1 MLMMKQ
7 SCTLLSYCEKNSLSK
22 FAGLVRQISRMLRP
36 AITVPSLW
44 LIGVLLWHQSAT
56 AETTIDIGNGT
67 SLSFQSGNF
76 SQDYTRADLTD
87 ITLTENGVT
96 LLTAKNFQFSSF
108 MHRGTTVIED
118 GTATALR
125 FENDDAV
132 IKAGSVQLS
141 HLPLSDDTSILANVA
156 VQYPLLLTAKNITIN
171 MKQDPFL
178 SISIGQFELDGGTGL
193 INKPPQTTT
202 FSVSEIDI
210 ISQKNPAFNAAISL
224 LGLQELSLDMTGSAQ
239 KTAHKQ
245 LVFLDSDFY
254 MNIAGLGRIRHSSQ
268 VSGSEDMIN
277 TIIKQ
282 HHMEDGQIVASA
294 DDEWQNIALNKAEF
308 EIMDNGI
315 LGALDATGQTP
326 SLDQLADGLSGAAS
340 VFMPKNGARVTAPI
354 RAFLREGGSLLVS
367 LHPQIAPQF
376 GSFLSLSN
384 NPDDL
389 VDRFGIDV
397 MQLP

>member
-1 MLMMKQ
+1 
-7 SCTLLSYCEKNSLSK
+7 
-22 FAGLVRQISRMLRP
+22 
-36 AITVPSLW
+36 
-44 LIGVLLWHQSAT
+44 
-56 AETTIDIGNGT
+56 
-67 SLSFQSGNF
+67 
-76 SQDYTRADLTD
+76 
-87 ITLTENGVT
+87 
-96 LLTAKNFQFSSF
+96 
-108 MHRGTTVIED
+108 
-118 GTATALR
+118 
-125 FENDDAV
+125 
-132 IKAGSVQLS
+132 
-141 HLPLSDDTSILANVA
+141 
-156 VQYPLLLTAKNITIN
+156 
-171 MKQDPFL
+171 
-178 SISIGQFELDGGTGL
+178 
-193 INKPPQTTT
+193 
-202 FSVSEIDI
+202 
-210 ISQKNPAFNAAISL
+210 
-224 LGLQELSLDMTGSAQ
+224 
-239 KTAHKQ
+239 
-245 LVFLDSDFY
+245 

-282 HHMEDGQIVASA
+282 HYMEDGQIVASA

-354 RAFLREGGSLLVS
+354 RAFLQEGGSLLVS

-397 MQLP
+397 MHLP